1 MNKFKTINYVIT
13 VTYVIK
19 SHRSYCRKEVY
30 LRRKMLFPCL
40 VWERKPANHNL
51 HLMTFKA
58 MKPVFICDKFSVCLH
73 LSNWCQPL
81 WLIVS
86 EPIIFCCKKNY
97 WNAFCK
103 YRGKIFQMISWNNIN
118 IKICNCC
125 IMQMKPH
132 VLDAQNFY
140 NDFMLW
146 SLIYVRQ

>member
-1 MNKFKTINYVIT
+1 MLSSHIICIVGR
-13 VTYVIK
+13 K
-19 SHRSYCRKEVY
+19 STPDGKCYFHVS
-30 LRRKMLFPCL
+30 FAN
-40 VWERKPANHNL
+40 ANHNM

-58 MKPVFICDKFSVCLH
+58 MKPVFICDKFRVCLH

-86 EPIIFCCKKNY
+86 KPIIFCCKKNY

-118 IKICNCC
+118 IRICNCC

-140 NDFMLW
+140 NDVMLW